1 MSVLDRLLTRVAHA
15 TSWVALASLAFMM
28 LAITID
34 VLARALSG
42 RAVPGLFELSELSMA
57 LVVFMGL
64 GATLLDDGHIRVT
77 LLTDR
82 LPKPLGRQFTA
93 LGWVFAGLT
102 FALLAWPATKEAAYS
117 VSIFEF
123 RWGAVQ
129 MPIWWAKVIVAVGLW
144 FAALQALIH
153 AALIALDRLPPQRRV
168 SVTSVTH

>member
-1 MSVLDRLLTRVAHA
+1 MSALDRLLTRIAHA
-15 TSWVALASLAFMM
+15 MSWVALGFLAFMM

-34 VLARALSG
+34 VFARALSG
-42 RAVPGLFELSELSMA
+42 RTVPGLFELSELSMA
-57 LVVFMGL
+57 MVVFMGL

-82 LPKPLGRQFTA
+82 LPKPLGRQLTA
-93 LGWVFAGLT
+93 LGWAFAGLS
-102 FALLAWPATKEAAYS
+102 FALLAWPATKEAVHS

-129 MPIWWAKVIVAVGLW
+129 MPIWWAKLIVAAGLW
-144 FAALQALIH
+144 FAALQALVH
-153 AALIALDRLPPQRRV
+153 AALTALDRLPPQRLV

>member
-1 MSVLDRLLTRVAHA
+1 MSAFDRLLTRIAHA
-15 TSWVALASLAFMM
+15 MSWVALAFLAFMM

-34 VLARALSG
+34 VFARAFSG
-42 RAVPGLFELSELSMA
+42 RAVPGLFELSEMSMA
-57 LVVFMGL
+57 MVVFMGL

-82 LPKPLGRQFTA
+82 LPKPVGRYCTA
-93 LGWVFAGLT
+93 LGWIFAGLT
-102 FALLAWPATKEAAYS
+102 FFLLAWPATKEAAYS

-129 MPIWWAKVIVAVGLW
+129 MPVWWAKVLVAVGLW

-153 AALIALDRLPPQRRV
+153 AVLVARDRLPEQRRIGA
-168 SVTSVTH
+168 TSATH